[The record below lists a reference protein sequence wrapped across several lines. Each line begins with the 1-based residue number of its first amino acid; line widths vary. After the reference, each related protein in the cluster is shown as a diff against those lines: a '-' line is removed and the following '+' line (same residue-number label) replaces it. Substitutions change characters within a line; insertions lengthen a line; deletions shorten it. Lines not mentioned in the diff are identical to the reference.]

1 MTWSFKKSAALP
13 EQQFFQWEKL
23 LEERTGIQLA
33 PQQKVLL
40 QTQVSIRMREL
51 DIREY
56 DEYFNLV
63 ANGSNGLIEWQILVD
78 RLVVKETSFFRH
90 RPSLEFV
97 RQFLQNRIDR
107 KAVNDS
113 FEMWSV
119 GCATGEEPYSLA
131 MVANDCFEL
140 AGRQPYFGVTATDI
154 SLPAL
159 NTARNGIYISHRVSS
174 FVKGKCERYLQPLD
188 EYHVQIKENIKKR
201 GCFTQGNIIEL
212 KTAKIHKMEVI
223 FCQNVLVYFR
233 RWLRKDIL
241 NHLVRRLKPGGVLII
256 GLGETTDWQSSQVQR
271 VANDE
276 IQAYVKCVSD

>member
-1 MTWSFKKSAALP
+1 MTWSFKASAVLP
-13 EQQFFQWEKL
+13 EQQFSQWGKL

-33 PQQKVLL
+33 PQQKILL
-40 QTQVSIRMREL
+40 QTQMSIRMREL
-51 DIREY
+51 DIQDYE
-56 DEYFNLV
+56 DYFNLV
-63 ANGSNGLIEWQILVD
+63 TNGAQGLIEWQILVD

-107 KAVNDS
+107 KAVNSS
-113 FEMWSV
+113 FDMWSV

-131 MVANDCFEL
+131 MIAYDCFEL
-140 AGRQPYFGVTATDI
+140 AGMQPYFGVTATDI

-159 NTARNGIYISHRVSS
+159 NTARNGIYISHRMPSL
-174 FVKGKCERYLQPLD
+174 VKGEYKRHFQPLD

-201 GCFTQGNIIEL
+201 VCFTQGNIIEIES
-212 KTAKIHKMEVI
+212 AAIHKMEVI
-223 FCQNVLVYFR
+223 LCQNVLVYFR

-241 NHLVRRLKPGGVLII
+241 NHLVERLKPGGVLVI

-276 IQAYVKCVSD
+276 IQAYIKCVSD